1 MVAHTRTYPSHK
13 PTRAPVHFLVSFFQT
28 LCCTCLMLSLAYI
41 FGSLHTSAHICTNL
55 YIPSIFVTC
64 ALPYIDLHDLQELE
78 SAGKA
83 CWAKRRQTG
92 REDIGRAPLSDL
104 PYGCAPRQRG
114 RGDNWERGGGKKTD
128 RHHFWRDPATIGN
141 SSRDF
146 LNTPLF
152 DN

>member
-114 RGDNWERGGGKKTD
+114 RGDNWEPGGAKRPTVTTFGETP
-128 RHHFWRDPATIGN
+128 RPSEIVPGI
-141 SSRDF
+141 F

-152 DN
+152 DH